1 LFWESWPWSAGATA
15 GNVLSSRVAP
25 EPVLSASLGERRAA
39 ANKPCPGLFYRYAYM
54 PLQSGQRSS
63 RAAFIP
69 LRFRRLPAPGLP
81 DQRRPVGFHHTIMV
95 TMQCVIRLSGSSLAL
110 PTSLE
115 VRPRAGP
122 LVGTSGTPALLP
134 ERLNGYQAV
143 HTRNRGMGWSQL

>member
-63 RAAFIP
+63 RYDFEGCQR
-69 LRFRRLPAPGLP
+69 LDFRTS
-81 DQRRPVGFHHTIMV
+81 VGQWDSI
-95 TMQCVIRLSGSSLAL
+95 
-110 PTSLE
+110 
-115 VRPRAGP
+115 
-122 LVGTSGTPALLP
+122 
-134 ERLNGYQAV
+134 
-143 HTRNRGMGWSQL
+143 TRSW